1 MTFSEIYENQRT
13 VCLSLSVHVNELC
26 ALTDGYLSGFE
37 REDFFI
43 FSGSEE
49 QNRLYKKEYLAFVS
63 RLPEII
69 AQAEAE
75 VAHLSS
81 LLVEADEAG
90 ELDAITLIG
99 AKVEAYLA
107 FERELG
113 AYSADSRAAVTE
125 ERISPTRL
133 VSAARRLRSA
143 AEALIIEIQK

>member
-13 VCLSLSVHVNELC
+13 VCLSLSVHVTELC
-26 ALTDGYLSGFE
+26 AITDEYLSGFE
-37 REDFFI
+37 REDFFV
-43 FSGSEE
+43 FSGSED
-49 QNRLYKKEYLAFVS
+49 QNRLYKKEYYAFVS

-113 AYSADSRAAVTE
+113 AYSADSRAAVAE